1 MKEIYGECNCFY
13 CGKNLNTMKIEMDHF
28 IPWSYIKDDKM
39 WNIVISCRD
48 CNNNKRDKLP
58 DRVFISKLIEQ
69 NKRIIQGPYYN
80 SIQREYMGYSD
91 ENLIKIYNSAIFNG
105 FNENWKPK
113 GEN

>member
-1 MKEIYGECNCFY
+1 MKY
-13 CGKNLNTMKIEMDHF
+13 KKTKILLIAGVLILGVCIGYDVNRK
-28 IPWSYIKDDKM
+28 YLTLKDQCTNNQKM
-39 WNIVISCRD
+39 VD
-48 CNNNKRDKLP
+48 Q
-58 DRVFISKLIEQ
+58 LIEQ

-113 GEN
+113 GGN